1 MQVSEYE
8 GISDALF
15 RLRLW
20 NESSKSRF
28 IPLLLEFCN
37 HGCDIAPVGGRNFG
51 CVEFVEHALEV
62 VKRRDRGADTVVFPG
77 NIFAGRAKQDGT
89 FSVDNGKA
97 AAVEFSGKAFIGRAE
112 GALDAAALQ
121 KAALHSFNIDG
132 GTVVAFGLR
141 RPTIRPE
148 GIDDLNR
155 VVRKTADAV
164 LE

>member
-8 GISDALF
+8 GVSNALF

-51 CVEFVEHALEV
+51 CAEFVEHALEV
-62 VKRRDRGADTVVFPG
+62 VKRRDPGADTVVFPG
-77 NIFAGRAKQDGT
+77 NIFAGRTKQDGT

-97 AAVEFSGKAFIGRAE
+97 AAVEFSGEAFIGRAE

-121 KAALHSFNIDG
+121 KAALHSFNID
-132 GTVVAFGLR
+132 VAPSLPSDCEGR
-141 RPTIRPE
+141 R
-148 GIDDLNR
+148 
-155 VVRKTADAV
+155 
-164 LE
+164 